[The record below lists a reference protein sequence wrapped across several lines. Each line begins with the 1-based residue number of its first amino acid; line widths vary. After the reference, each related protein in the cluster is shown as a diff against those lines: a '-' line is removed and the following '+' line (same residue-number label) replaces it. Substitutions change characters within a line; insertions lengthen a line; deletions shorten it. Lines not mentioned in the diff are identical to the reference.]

1 MGRYLDNSIT
11 RRWAWLSVIALA
23 LCTTGCGLFNSKG
36 TTAGRWG
43 RTYYIDGA
51 GNWGFGVSDIEKGL
65 RAAGYRGD
73 IINYRWSP
81 TFNPALDQT
90 VGRPIARAKGQQLGK
105 EISQYLE
112 RYPGNPV
119 NIIALSAGT
128 GVAVWACE
136 NISSETGVQSLI
148 LLGSSL
154 SSDYD
159 MGPALANINQGIWV
173 YYSRYD
179 QILQGPVRTLGT
191 IDGRIGVN
199 PAGLV
204 GLRYRSDKVHNIPWS
219 PRYERYGWSGA
230 HTDAT
235 SEPMVR
241 MILAK
246 HIFQRRE
253 PASEATVD
261 HAHDHIYT
269 GKTQSIGYAYLS
281 ALVK

>member
-1 MGRYLDNSIT
+1 MSIHPNNKTLGRRLWPWT
-11 RRWAWLSVIALA
+11 MALL

-36 TTAGRWG
+36 SSAGRWG

-51 GNWGFGVSDIEKGL
+51 GNWGFGVSDVEKGL

-90 VGRPIARAKGQQLGK
+90 VGRPIARAKGKSLGR
-105 EISQYLE
+105 EITDYLE

-136 NISSETGVQSLI
+136 NVTSSSGVQSLV

-154 SSDYD
+154 SSEYD
-159 MGPALANINQGIWV
+159 MSPALANIEQGVWV

-191 IDGRIGVN
+191 IDGKLGVN

-204 GLRYRSDKVHNIPWS
+204 GLRYKSDKVHNIPWS

-241 MILAK
+241 IILAR
-246 HIFQRRE
+246 HIFQRRA
-253 PASEATVD
+253 PAGEWPGDEA
-261 HAHDHIYT
+261 HAGTAGVHP
-269 GKTQSIGYAYLS
+269 IGQVYLS
-281 ALVK
+281 ALLD